1 MINLAISKVS
11 HYFLW
16 EMIFYSIMFSIE
28 LTHRQEDKHLTSME
42 GSYMMWNMN
51 VILEEGLQGIN
62 QKVLGMFLISLI
74 SFPLFVK
81 AKPEARSSQL
91 SRAQRWPWCCVWWSS
106 FLIFYHSRHLCWPTT
121 ESAKN
126 KSHSCWCNPLSFTL
140 VMKGKIWLKE
150 DVFYNLIKLLLV
162 HFRFLVGNFVHFIAI
177 SRILL

>member
-1 MINLAISKVS
+1 MRDDILLHNVLYWTHSQTGRQTSNING
-11 HYFLW
+11 
-16 EMIFYSIMFSIE
+16 
-28 LTHRQEDKHLTSME
+28 ME

-62 QKVLGMFLISLI
+62 QKVLRMFLISHI

-81 AKPEARSSQL
+81 AQPEARSSQL

>member
-1 MINLAISKVS
+1 
-11 HYFLW
+11 
-16 EMIFYSIMFSIE
+16 
-28 LTHRQEDKHLTSME
+28 
-42 GSYMMWNMN
+42 MN
-51 VILEEGLQGIN
+51 VIWEEGLQGKN
-62 QKVLGMFLISLI
+62 QRRFSLTKLCISHL

-91 SRAQRWPWCCVWWSS
+91 SGSQRWPWSCVWRFP
-106 FLIFYHSRHLCWPTT
+106 FLIFYHSRHLCWPAT

-126 KSHSCWCNPLSFTL
+126 KNHCCWCRCNSLSFTP